1 MIGNMSQ
8 VIAVSAILGFASF
21 AAWGQAAG
29 NVPRFEVASVKPS
42 VPAADGRRPMSIV
55 RDPGRI
61 DYKNIH
67 LLTLLYEAYG
77 VREDQVI
84 GPPEFNSAFY
94 DVVATMPPGTTP
106 GQLAVMF
113 QTLLAERLKLK
124 VHRET
129 RELPVYAVAIA
140 PNGLRMHAA
149 QTAPDEE
156 GPGAESKKPTSLPY
170 QVYQGQGVTRITGK
184 MSLSTLIGTVRGRLD
199 RPMLDMTA
207 LKGDFDI
214 KLEWASEGE
223 APARAMGGA
232 PIGAIPLSGGDAA
245 PVASAPGGSSR
256 EALFSAMAKQLGLK
270 VDARKAPVEMLV
282 IDHVE
287 RVPTEN

>member
-1 MIGNMSQ
+1 MVR
-8 VIAVSAILGFASF
+8 VIAVSAILGFASL
-21 AAWGQAAG
+21 AAYGQAAG
-29 NVPRFEVASVKPS
+29 DVPRFEVASVKPS
-42 VPAADGRRPMSIV
+42 VPAADGRRAMSIV

-94 DVVATMPPGTTP
+94 DVVATLPPATTQD
-106 GQLAVMF
+106 QLAVMF

-140 PNGLRMHAA
+140 PNGLRMRAA
-149 QTAPDEE
+149 QTPPDDG
-156 GPGAESKKPTSLPY
+156 GPGAEAKKPTSLPY
-170 QVYQGQGVTRITGK
+170 QVYQGQGGVTRITGK
-184 MSLSTLIGTVRGRLD
+184 MPVSTLIVTVRGRLD

-223 APARAMGGA
+223 APARVVNGA
-232 PIGAIPLSGGDAA
+232 RIGAIPSGGDAAA
-245 PVASAPGGSSR
+245 PVASAPSGSPR
-256 EALFSAMAKQLGLK
+256 EALFSAMEKQLGLK
-270 VDARKAPVEMLV
+270 VNARKAPVEMLV

>member
-1 MIGNMSQ
+1 MIL
-8 VIAVSAILGFASF
+8 VIAVSAILGFASS
-21 AAWGQAAG
+21 AAYGQAAG
-29 NVPRFEVASVKPS
+29 DVPRFEVASVKPS
-42 VPAADGRRPMSIV
+42 VPAADGRHPMSIV

-84 GPPEFNSAFY
+84 GPPEFNSPFY
-94 DVVATMPPGTTP
+94 DVLATLPPATTQD
-106 GQLAVMF
+106 QLAVMF

-129 RELPVYAVAIA
+129 RELPVYAVTIA
-140 PNGLRMHAA
+140 PNGLRMRAA
-149 QTAPDEE
+149 QTAPDDG
-156 GPGAESKKPTSLPY
+156 GPGAEAKKPTSLPY

-184 MSLSTLIGTVRGRLD
+184 MPVSTLIFTVRSRLD

-223 APARAMGGA
+223 APARVVNGA
-232 PIGAIPLSGGDAA
+232 RIGAIPSGGDAAA
-245 PVASAPGGSSR
+245 PVASAPSGSPR
-256 EALFSAMAKQLGLK
+256 EALFSAMEKQLGLK

-287 RVPTEN
+287 HVPTAN